1 MVLGKDLAMTAQV
14 AVRHQANAAPMTAR
28 DMIHDLAR
36 QHAIRYERGEL
47 DDWAETVSRVAG
59 DDIQLDETEWLL
71 VALGR
76 AEVMPEIENTKL
88 HARYLAERDGPD
100 M

>member
-1 MVLGKDLAMTAQV
+1 M
-14 AVRHQANAAPMTAR
+14 
-28 DMIHDLAR
+28 
-36 QHAIRYERGEL
+36 
-47 DDWAETVSRVAG
+47 AG

>member
-36 QHAIRYERGEL
+36 QHAIRHERGEL

>member
-1 MVLGKDLAMTAQV
+1 MTAQV
-14 AVRHQANAAPMTAR
+14 AVRPPANAAPMTAR
-28 DMIHDLAR
+28 DIIHYLAR
-36 QHAIRYERGEL
+36 QHAICYARGGGL

-88 HARYLAERDGPD
+88 HARYLAERDGPE